1 MQHAQENEAIAKR
14 RQEELARGEQEAK
27 RLQQMEA
34 TKKPSGS
41 ADLPS
46 YESLG
51 FSLPPPPPPQPDEQE
66 EEYVDESGQQEEEDA
81 RLAREMM
88 EREEREAQ
96 RRVRLKCMVSWIEL
110 NVNYYYFLIHREGNR
125 NWQIL

>member
-14 RQEELARGEQEAK
+14 RQEEVARGEQEAK

-51 FSLPPPPPPQPDEQE
+51 FSLPPPQPDEQE
-66 EEYVDESGQQEEEDA
+66 EEYVDESAQQEEEDA

-88 EREEREAQ
+88 EREERQAQ
-96 RRVRLKCMVSWIEL
+96 KRVRSKRL
-110 NVNYYYFLIHREGNR
+110 
-125 NWQIL
+125 

>member
-51 FSLPPPPPPQPDEQE
+51 FSLPPPPPTQPDEQE
-66 EEYVDESGQQEEEDA
+66 EEYVDESAQQEEEDA

-96 RRVRLKCMVSWIEL
+96 KRVRLKRL
-110 NVNYYYFLIHREGNR
+110 
-125 NWQIL
+125 